1 MKDKDTIIHEMQ
13 IAMGQYDALP
23 SGHQMRTV
31 VMERI
36 NALRWVLN
44 MPPIRTQPGGEI
56 IR

>member
-13 IAMGQYDALP
+13 IAMEKYDVLP

-31 VMERI
+31 VMEKI
-36 NALRWVLN
+36 NTLRWVLGL
-44 MPPIRTQPGGEI
+44 PPIRTQPGGEL